1 MGLLTGGE
9 WNSQCPGQ
17 SICQEWT
24 LVRQLQNEHFKQVQ
38 RSVRVRVLFCQR
50 SEVPGILVLL
60 AGAPLWS
67 RRIELVLDFL
77 SESHTQCHIMCQGLR

>member
-1 MGLLTGGE
+1 MGLLTGVE

-24 LVRQLQNEHFKQVQ
+24 LVRQLQNEHSKQVQ
-38 RSVRVRVLFCQR
+38 RSVCVRVDPLFCQR

-60 AGAPLWS
+60 AGSPLWS
-67 RRIELVLDFL
+67 RRIEIVLDFF
-77 SESHTQCHIMCQGLR
+77 E